1 MDINCYFM
9 KRFKD
14 FLMHRKKKQKITQP
28 VDKILHYKLLKES
41 SRYTRILKVLGKLE
55 YQVFMGY

>member
-28 VDKILHYKLLKES
+28 VDKILHYIYQK
-41 SRYTRILKVLGKLE
+41 RTRGIL
-55 YQVFMGY
+55 GY